1 MFSAKTL
8 SETQIRD
15 LVDAYNDRKTTLA
28 TIAKDLG
35 CSVPTAGRL
44 LKSNG
49 AQMRQKGRP
58 KGSKTVNRNPRVAGT
73 TVTPAQPVV
82 EQAQTE
88 AIAAA
93 PVQEDFISF
102 QQRIMAGAQS

>member
-8 SETQIRD
+8 TQAQING
-15 LVDAYNDRKTTLA
+15 LVISYNDRKVTLA
-28 TIAKDLG
+28 DIALDLG

-49 AQMRQKGRP
+49 AQMRAKGRP
-58 KGSKTVNRNPRVAGT
+58 KGSKTVNRKAAPGVTVT
-73 TVTPAQPVV
+73 TVIPRGQAEPLAASAPA
-82 EQAQTE
+82 
-88 AIAAA
+88 
-93 PVQEDFISF
+93 EDFVSF